1 LRIKQLDR
9 KSYNPR
15 WLLEKKKDREEEEE
29 KLHHV
34 WPRCGDTSPSQK
46 RGSSFRDKE

>member
-1 LRIKQLDR
+1 MRIKQLDR

-29 KLHHV
+29 KREKEDL
-34 WPRCGDTSPSQK
+34 
-46 RGSSFRDKE
+46 RGKADITEEEWERER